1 MPTLSQPINVQ
12 NTTKTFIHDY
22 EGLFIGFGKRQN
34 CYPYREQNLYIDEIQ
49 TNIHVIILENDYLY
63 AEFLPSL
70 GGRLWKLINK
80 KTGDALL
87 YHNDVIRFRNLS
99 IRNAWFSGGVEWN
112 IGIIG
117 HTPYACE
124 SLYVAKVTRDNDKEV
139 LRFYEYERVRS
150 VYFIK

>member
-1 MPTLSQPINVQ
+1 LPTLSQPINVL
-12 NTTKTFIHDY
+12 NTTKAFIHDY

-34 CYPYREQNLYIDEIQ
+34 YYPYREQNLYIDEIQ

-99 IRNAWFSGGVEWN
+99 IRNAWVAAVLN
-112 IGIIG
+112 GI
-117 HTPYACE
+117 
-124 SLYVAKVTRDNDKEV
+124 
-139 LRFYEYERVRS
+139 
-150 VYFIK
+150 